1 MLIGSLGTSSETH
14 WRGYGVILKWTVV
27 HPDLM
32 SPSYP
37 GILGTPTRSRRRRWP
52 RILLWSFA
60 GLILIAALGVAAG
73 VLWLRSA
80 EVAALPALDGELHI
94 SGLSAPATVRRDA
107 HGVPHIE
114 AATQDDLFLAQGYVA
129 AQDRLWQMDTFRR
142 NANGELAEILGS
154 SLLRRDKAQRVLQL
168 GLTARRI
175 YANLPPADRKRLDE
189 YSSGVNLFISQHAN
203 TLPAEFRLLHY
214 RPRPWTG
221 ADSLSIGMMMVQM
234 LDTHWDAKLVREE
247 ISADLHNPKLE
258 RDLYP
263 VGSWRDHP
271 PTGTVIDWSLPHP
284 APQATS
290 DDDDD
295 DRSQARLAPSHTIKN
310 LLAVKGTGF
319 SPYRNQPRPA
329 GALAPE
335 GLSRTKAESP
345 RGLKPIFLEQ
355 QATYGPKP
363 VPFTQS
369 VLEDLRTLRATLGL
383 PSCSNCAPGS
393 NNWVIAGAH
402 TASGKPLLSNDMHL
416 PLTEP
421 NIWLMADLS
430 APGYHTAGVTL
441 PGVPFVIAGHNE
453 HLAWGFTALFADVQD
468 LYHESLDGKGNYQS
482 SDGTWKPLSIDHE
495 VIHVR
500 GSKDVELEVQLTE
513 HGPLMGPMF
522 MKPPPPMSLKW
533 TLYDP
538 TLNALPLYEMNTAS
552 NWAEFSAALSTW
564 DWPTQNVVYSDD
576 QGHIAYHA
584 VGRVPLR
591 PAGLAGVPIQD
602 ASGSQSKHEWQG
614 YIPFDRMPSAFDPPS
629 GFLATANSR
638 VTTDSTPNPLTL
650 EWLDPYRI
658 ERIYKSLQ
666 GRDKLTPKD
675 MLAMQTDIYSEVDQE
690 VGHRLAYAIDHT
702 PGADDRLRKAA
713 DLMRSWDGRLTTDSV
728 AASLVT
734 RARSAFWPM
743 ILKPKLGKDADDY
756 RWSESDFAEEEIVMH
771 GSTDWLPPAYKNWDA
786 LLTDLVRQGM
796 KDGKASSDISQWI
809 YGRWHVVDIE
819 HPLAGYLPIVSRIA
833 GTGPQPLS
841 GDTTTVKQVGRDF
854 GPSQRFT
861 MDWSNIDGSTENIV
875 LGESSD
881 PYSPYFRDQW
891 ADYYGGTTFA
901 LPFTAEAVAAQTRH
915 TLRLLP

>member
-1 MLIGSLGTSSETH
+1 MN
-14 WRGYGVILKWTVV
+14 
-27 HPDLM
+27 
-32 SPSYP
+32 PSYAS
-37 GILGTPTRSRRRRWP
+37 ILDSPHSRKRRWP

-60 GLILIAALGVAAG
+60 GLVLIAALAVGAG

-80 EVAALPALDGELHI
+80 EIAALPVLDGDLHL
-94 SGLSAPATVRRDA
+94 SGLSAPVTVRRDD

-114 AATQDDLFLAQGYVA
+114 AATQDDLFLAQGYVT
-129 AQDRLWQMDTFRR
+129 AQDRLWQMDASRR

-175 YANLPPADRKRLDE
+175 YANLSPADRKRLDE
-189 YSSGVNLFISQHAN
+189 YARGVNLFIDQHADS
-203 TLPAEFRLLHY
+203 LPAEFRLLHY
-214 RPRPWTG
+214 RPQPWTG
-221 ADSLSIGMMMVQM
+221 ADSLSIGTMMVQM

-247 ISADLHNPKLE
+247 IAADLHNPKLE
-258 RDLYP
+258 KDLYP

-271 PTGTVIDWSLPHP
+271 
-284 APQATS
+284 ATS

-295 DRSQARLAPSHTIKN
+295 DRSQARLFVPDEGRNRDSRSPTLFAEGAKRMGQRADAAADDGATALRAPS
-310 LLAVKGTGF
+310 LRLF
-319 SPYRNQPRPA
+319 SGARMGNQ
-329 GALAPE
+329 
-335 GLSRTKAESP
+335 ES
-345 RGLKPIFLEQ
+345 
-355 QATYGPKP
+355 
-363 VPFTQS
+363 QS
-369 VLEDLRTLRATLGL
+369 VHAPHELGDLSSLRATLGL
-383 PSCSNCAPGS
+383 PTCPNCASGS

-430 APGYHTAGVTL
+430 APGYHAAGVTL
-441 PGVPFVIAGHNE
+441 PGMPFVVAGHNE
-453 HLAWGFTALFADVQD
+453 HLAWGITALYADVQD
-468 LYHESLDGKGNYQS
+468 LYHETLDGKGNYQS
-482 SDGTWKPLSIDHE
+482 PDGNWKPLSIDHE

-500 GSKDVELEVQLTE
+500 GGKDVELDVQSTD

-533 TLYDP
+533 TLHDP
-538 TLNALPLYEMNTAS
+538 TLNSLPLYEMNTAS
-552 NWAEFSAALSTW
+552 NWTEFSAALATW
-564 DWPTQNVVYSDD
+564 DWPTLNFLYADD

-591 PAGLAGVPIQD
+591 PAGLQGVPIQD
-602 ASGSQSKHEWQG
+602 APGGQPKHEWQG
-614 YIPFDRMPSAFDPPS
+614 YIPFDQMPNTFDPPS

-638 VTTDSTPNPLTL
+638 VTADNTPNPLTL
-650 EWLDPYRI
+650 DWMDPYRI

-675 MLAMQTDIYSEVDQE
+675 LLAMQTDIYSEVDQE
-690 VGHRLAYAIDHT
+690 IGHRLAYAIDHT

-713 DLMRSWDGRLTTDSV
+713 DLMRSWDGRLTADSA

-734 RARSAFWPM
+734 KARSAFWPM

-756 RWSESDFAEEEIVMH
+756 RWSESDFAEEEIIMH
-771 GSTDWLPPAYKNWDA
+771 GSTDWLPPDDKNWDA

-796 KDGKASSDISQWI
+796 KDGNAPSDVSQWT
-809 YGRWHVVDIE
+809 YGSWHVVDIE
-819 HPLAGYLPIVSRIA
+819 HPLAGYLPIVGRIA
-833 GTGPQPLS
+833 GTGEQPLS

-861 MDWSNIDGSTENIV
+861 MDWSNIDGSTEDIV

-901 LPFTAEAVAAQTRH
+901 LPFTVQAIGAQTRH